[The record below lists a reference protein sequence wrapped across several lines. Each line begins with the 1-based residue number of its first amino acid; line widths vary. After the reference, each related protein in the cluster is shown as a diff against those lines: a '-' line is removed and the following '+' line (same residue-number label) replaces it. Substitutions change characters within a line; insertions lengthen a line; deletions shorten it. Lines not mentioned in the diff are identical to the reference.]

1 MGTMTCAE
9 FLTDCVRT
17 VDAVGRGGEAV
28 AVTQEEHESVVL
40 LSMAEYTSLK
50 ETVHLLRGPANA
62 RRLLAS
68 IGRLEHGAGTVRDGA
83 GRRAADE

>member
-1 MGTMTCAE
+1 MRTMTCAE
-9 FLTDCVRT
+9 FLTDCVGT

-28 AVTQEEHESVVL
+28 AVTQEGHESVVL

-50 ETVHLLRGPANA
+50 ETVHLLRDPANA

>member
-1 MGTMTCAE
+1 M
-9 FLTDCVRT
+9 
-17 VDAVGRGGEAV
+17 
-28 AVTQEEHESVVL
+28 TQEGHESVVL

-50 ETVHLLRGPANA
+50 ETVHLLRDPANA

-83 GRRAADE
+83 GRPAADE